1 MTSAGPGHD
10 PLIGKALGHYRI
22 LEKIGAGGMGE
33 VYRAQ
38 DEHLDRE
45 VAIKVLPP
53 GTLSD
58 ESSRKRFRKEAI
70 ALSKLNHP
78 NIATIHD
85 FDSQQGLDF
94 LVMEYIPGI
103 TLSEKLAN
111 RSLPEREIIAL
122 GTQLAEGLSAAH
134 DQGVIHCDL
143 KPCNLRLTTDGRL
156 KILDFGIAKLF
167 DPERG
172 GLKAETLTQS
182 VDDSYLKG
190 TLPYMSPEQ
199 VNGEHID
206 TRTDIYGF
214 GVVLYEMA
222 TQQRPFREESASRL
236 LASILQQ
243 PVVAPRELSPQLSPE
258 LERIIL
264 KCLEKDPSRRFQSAK
279 ELAIDLDRCAH
290 PTESYPPRRAR
301 VPLWQRLPVPV
312 RIHPFVFSFS
322 GLAVAMLVLIL
333 WWTFGARPVLSFS
346 PGDFVLISDFDN
358 QTGEALFDRSLLT
371 ALSVSIEQSAHVNI
385 VPPARLADSLRR
397 MGRNPADK
405 IDESTGRQICLRES
419 VRALLVP
426 SISRVGQQYALSARL
441 VNSQTGVSAWSHIE
455 MANGQNEVLPALGR
469 LATQVRR
476 GLGESWFATQKQ
488 DRPLPLVTTP
498 SLSALKMYADGQDLW
513 RRGEY
518 RQAMQLWQSA
528 LQADPD
534 FAMAHIAVGT
544 ALNSYIFNDPVE
556 GKKQCERA
564 LQLSERT
571 TERERLY
578 VQAMFAVN
586 QNHFAEALPLLQGY
600 LQEYPEDA
608 GVRFSLAQLLRGN
621 DRCPEAIDQYREVI
635 RLNYNLAGS
644 MIDIATC
651 DVRLKNFPE
660 ALHYYEQAFQL
671 EPSWKKGGNLTRE
684 YGNALVMAGQ
694 EAKAREL
701 FTEALANPDTQGLTL
716 RSLAYLDLY
725 HGHYRAARAGLQEAL
740 LFNQSKGITLSA
752 ARDHCILGL
761 VYEGLG
767 DNRSQIRE
775 LDAALRIYPS
785 IADKVTSGL
794 WLVRGYAR
802 AGQVD
807 KAAAVLDTMKK
818 QADMS
823 DASQA
828 SQVNFCE
835 AEVDRQRGNYAHAI
849 QLLLLADHLHRGGL
863 ILDGLARAYE
873 ASGDPQQAARWLET
887 LNDDQ
892 NAFGWEPQQEWLT
905 SFVRLARLDLA
916 QGKKDQAR
924 TLLSQ
929 FLGLWKDA
937 DPDIIVLKEAKAE
950 YAKLQ

>member
-1 MTSAGPGHD
+1 
-10 PLIGKALGHYRI
+10 
-22 LEKIGAGGMGE
+22 MGE

-58 ESSRKRFRKEAI
+58 ESSRKRFHKEAI

-103 TLSEKLAN
+103 NLSDKLAE
-111 RSLPEREIIAL
+111 RALPEKEIIAL

-134 DQGVIHCDL
+134 EQGVIHCDL
-143 KPCNLRLTTDGRL
+143 KPRNLRLTTDGRL

-167 DPERG
+167 DPGRG
-172 GLKAETLTQS
+172 GLEAETITQTA
-182 VDDSYLKG
+182 DDSHLKG
-190 TLPYMSPEQ
+190 TLPYMAPEQ
-199 VNGEHID
+199 VIGGHID
-206 TRTDIYGF
+206 IRTDIYGF

-222 TQQRPFREESASRL
+222 TQQQPFREESTPRL
-236 LASILQQ
+236 LALILHQ
-243 PVVAPRELSPQLSPE
+243 PAAAPRELSPQLSPE
-258 LERIIL
+258 LEQIIL

-279 ELAIDLDRCAH
+279 EIAIDLERCAH
-290 PTESYPPRRAR
+290 PTAPYPPRRAR
-301 VPLWQRLPVPV
+301 APLWQRLLIPV

-322 GLAVAMLVLIL
+322 GFAMAVLIL
-333 WWTFGARPVLSFS
+333 LLWWMFAARPVLSFS
-346 PGDFVLISDFDN
+346 PRDFVVISDFDN

-385 VPPARLADSLRR
+385 VPPARLADSLKR

-441 VNSQTGVSAWSHIE
+441 IDSQTGVSAWSHIE

-513 RRGEY
+513 NKGEY
-518 RQAMQLWQSA
+518 KQAMRLWQSA

-534 FAMAHIAVGT
+534 FAMAHMAVGT
-544 ALNSYIFNDPVE
+544 ALYSYIFNDPVE
-556 GKKQCERA
+556 GKKECERA

-578 VQAMFAVN
+578 MQAMVEVS
-586 QNHFAEALPLLQGY
+586 QNHFADALPLLQGY
-600 LQEYPEDA
+600 LKEYPDDA
-608 GVRFSLAQLLRGN
+608 GVRFSLAHLLRGN
-621 DRCPEAIDQYREVI
+621 DRCPEAIDEYREVI
-635 RLNYNLAGS
+635 RLSYQPAGS

-651 DVRLKNFPE
+651 DMRLKNFPE
-660 ALHYYEQAFQL
+660 ALRYYEQAFQL

-684 YGNALVMAGQ
+684 YGNALVKAGQ

-701 FTEALANPDTQGLTL
+701 FTKVLANPDTRGLTL

-725 HGHYRAARAGLQEAL
+725 HGHYGAARAGLQEAV
-740 LFNQSKGITLSA
+740 LFNQSKGIALSA
-752 ARDHCILGL
+752 ARDHCLLGL

-767 DNRSQIRE
+767 DNRAQARE
-775 LDAALRIYPS
+775 LDAALRLYPS
-785 IADKVTSGL
+785 IPDKVISGV

-807 KAAAVLDTMKK
+807 KAAAVLNTMKK
-818 QADMS
+818 QADMNN
-823 DASQA
+823 ASQA
-828 SQVNFCE
+828 SEVNFSE

-849 QLLLLADHLHRGGL
+849 QLLLLADHQNRSGL

-873 ASGDPQQAARWLET
+873 ASGDAEQAARWLKT
-887 LNDDQ
+887 FNDDQ
-892 NAFGWEPQQEWLT
+892 NAFGWEPQQDWLA
-905 SFVRLARLDLA
+905 SYVRLARLDLV
-916 QGKKDQAR
+916 QGKKDEAKA
-924 TLLSQ
+924 LLSQ

-937 DPDIIVLKEAKAE
+937 DPDIPVLKEAKTE
-950 YAKLQ
+950 YAKLK